1 MIVYLESN
9 FVLELAFLQ
18 AEHAECSALL
28 RLAEVGKISLVLPAF
43 SIGEPYETWV
53 RRTKR
58 RRRIHEDLTTAIR
71 ELSRSSPYEAASK
84 RFRELTS
91 VLIRSGEEE
100 KRRLDETLEGILQT
114 VEVIPVGL
122 NVMSAAISLQ
132 EKLNLSPQDSI
143 VYASILDDLNAES
156 RQRSC
161 FITRNSRDF
170 ANPSIEDELTSHN
183 CRLLTK
189 FADGVGYVRR
199 HLQ

>member
-18 AEHAECSALL
+18 AEHDQCSALL
-28 RLAEVGKISLVLPAF
+28 RLAEVGRIRMVLPAF

-58 RRRIHEDLTTAIR
+58 RRQIHEDLTTAIR
-71 ELSRSSPYEAASK
+71 ELSRSSPYEAASE
-84 RFRELTS
+84 RFHELIGI
-91 VLIRSGEEE
+91 LIRSGEEE

-122 NVMSAAISLQ
+122 NVVSAAISLQ

-143 VYASILDDLNAES
+143 VYASVLDHPNAES
-156 RQRSC
+156 RERCC

-170 ANPSIEDELTSHN
+170 AHPHIEHELSSRD
-183 CRLLTK
+183 CLLLTK